1 MKPSEWFCW
10 LVLDWV
16 TWPCKIWATNH
27 LSGFVANSKY
37 KIQALFTDFQGPK
50 LHFSST
56 KIIDKKPYPRRGHSK
71 FRLQCDTEVYCTVLT
86 NTVII
91 KASDN
96 TVSKYWWQAYKCLL
110 QNCQQMQNVKVCQK
124 FNSRTFQGFSNSFKH
139 LICLLSRALKFLF
152 QIQAFL
158 RISQARYEPWFLQT
172 SGAIGKPSW
181 TEVTTLWRYTN
192 LFIIIIIKTLVVSHF
207 SLDFFNHV
215 LAKENPWG
223 HTAATA

>member
-91 KASDN
+91 KASDKILFPSTGDKHTSACFKIVN
-96 TVSKYWWQAYKCLL
+96 KCKMSKFAKILIQGLFKDFLIVSSTLSVY
-110 QNCQQMQNVKVCQK
+110 
-124 FNSRTFQGFSNSFKH
+124 FQGPWSFYSKFKH
-139 LICLLSRALKFLF
+139 F
-152 QIQAFL
+152 
-158 RISQARYEPWFLQT
+158 
-172 SGAIGKPSW
+172 
-181 TEVTTLWRYTN
+181 
-192 LFIIIIIKTLVVSHF
+192 
-207 SLDFFNHV
+207 
-215 LAKENPWG
+215 
-223 HTAATA
+223 